1 MDFGPIAFDNES
13 GSGFG
18 LEMEKSNCGAKNLRL
33 NTIRKRIGTVVF
45 NISLNLLR
53 NKNKKRKNIAFELSL
68 VVASQLITITYCF
81 LNHRHFREPSPHP
94 LKSLCPLSYSNNSN
108 VKERIEADNNSEHD
122 RRELEVERR
131 CCSLGREGIDDRKG
145 MLGFSVERRLLIIF
159 IL

>member
-1 MDFGPIAFDNES
+1 MLWSPLFPHAYNPTDMDFGPIAFDNES

-108 VKERIEADNNSEHD
+108 GEPITKKPQSKI
-122 RRELEVERR
+122 
-131 CCSLGREGIDDRKG
+131 K
-145 MLGFSVERRLLIIF
+145 
-159 IL
+159 